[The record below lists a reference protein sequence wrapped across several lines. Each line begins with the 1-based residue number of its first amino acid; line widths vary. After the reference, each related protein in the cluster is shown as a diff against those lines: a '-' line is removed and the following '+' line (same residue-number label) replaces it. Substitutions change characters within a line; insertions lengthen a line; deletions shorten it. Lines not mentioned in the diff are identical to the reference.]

1 MKSRLVFLTAMV
13 FVFCGSLAQ
22 ADSRAV
28 FVNGEQLSSQTLTA
42 LQIAYRTA
50 IPGGHYWY
58 DPYSGL
64 WGREGAPAAGQIQ
77 AGLDLGGPL
86 AEDASAGDTAVFVNG
101 RRLPRAE
108 VFQVMQLVGPFL
120 PGRYWLDA
128 QGNVGFEGGPALV
141 NLVAAS
147 RSQASAG
154 GGGGWNRNTPG
165 GNWGGD
171 DRCSYY
177 SHPDGPSVMI
187 GDC

>member
-1 MKSRLVFLTAMV
+1 MKLRLIVLSATL
-13 FVFCGSLAQ
+13 FVCCGSLAR

-28 FVNGEQLSSQTLTA
+28 FINGEQLSAETLTA
-42 LQIAYRTA
+42 LQIAYRTT
-50 IPGGHYWY
+50 IPGGRYWY
-58 DPYSGL
+58 DIYSGL
-64 WGREGAPAAGQIQ
+64 WGREGQPAAGQIQ

-86 AEDASAGDTAVFVNG
+86 DEDASAGDTPVLVNG
-101 RRLPRAE
+101 RRLTRSE
-108 VFQVMQLVGPFL
+108 VSQVMQLVGPFL

-147 RSQASAG
+147 RSRAQAS
-154 GGGGWNRNTPG
+154 GGWNRNTPG